1 VAQEIS
7 PVFNLPYPE
16 ATQPQRVDWPY
27 TLTVG
32 FFHLVALLAFVPWF
46 FSWTGVTLCAV
57 SGFIL
62 GLLGINLCFH
72 RLLTHRSFECTRWL
86 EHVLAVLG
94 VCCVQDTPLRW
105 VAIHRRHHHHADAP
119 PDPHSPLVTFFWG
132 HVGWLLVKNREHDRV
147 RIFDRYAKDLL
158 RDPFYVAL
166 ERNFNYYKI
175 VVASALLVFAIGVA
189 SEILMGGTY
198 MAALQFGLSLLVWGV
213 FLRTVLVWHQT
224 WAVNS
229 ISHLWGYRNYAT
241 GEGSRNNLFVGFLS
255 NGEGWHNN
263 HHAFPSAA
271 SHGHRWW
278 ELDVTFVAIRLLST
292 LGLIHKIVLPNV
304 RTAVNRKDPNPPPD
318 SDSDLS

>member
-1 VAQEIS
+1 M
-7 PVFNLPYPE
+7 PYPE

-27 TLTVG
+27 ALTVG

-46 FSWTGVTLCAV
+46 FSWTGVILCAV
-57 SGFIL
+57 SGFLL

-72 RLLTHRSFECTRWL
+72 RLLTHRSFECPRWL
-86 EHVLAVLG
+86 EHSLAVLG

-132 HVGWLLVKNREHDRV
+132 HVGWLLVKNKEHDRV

-158 RDPFYVAL
+158 RDPFYVAI
-166 ERNFNYYKI
+166 ERDFNYYKI

-198 MAALQFGLSLLVWGV
+198 TSALQFGLSLLVWGV

-229 ISHLWGYRNYAT
+229 ISHLWGYRNYST
-241 GEGSRNNLFVGFLS
+241 GEGSKNNLFVGFLS

-271 SHGHRWW
+271 SHGHRWF
-278 ELDVTFVAIRLLST
+278 ELDVTFLAIRLLARMGFASR
-292 LGLIHKIVLPNV
+292 IVSPTV
-304 RTAVNRKDPNPPPD
+304 RTGGALTVNP
-318 SDSDLS
+318 SGGV